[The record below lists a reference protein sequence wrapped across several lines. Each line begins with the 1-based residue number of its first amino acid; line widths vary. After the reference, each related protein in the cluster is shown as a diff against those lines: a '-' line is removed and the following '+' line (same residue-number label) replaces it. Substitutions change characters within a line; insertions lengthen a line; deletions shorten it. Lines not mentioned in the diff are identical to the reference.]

1 MMNTSEVMSCRLDMT
16 HRARKEI
23 GNWAIDEN
31 ELFSMQEHFTVYIEK
46 LPAKQDNMTFSFYF
60 DPEGNPQLASHLNE
74 RVAVM
79 ECVYKNEGFLAT
91 SFRVKGRKEPVRT
104 NRRLGVRLAFAVN
117 RRTGSPMPIQL
128 YTSLRELPIA
138 QERSEYVEKRIKSW
152 EGYLRIEEKNADV
165 ADVTAHF
172 SNPVVNESFSQL
184 TIHVQRIGSER
195 LENDNRIQRQAKRL
209 EAMIS
214 ELSLM

>member
-1 MMNTSEVMSCRLDMT
+1 MKNSEVMRCRLDMT

-31 ELFSMQEHFTVYIEK
+31 ELFSMQDHFDVYIEK

-60 DPEGNPQLASHLNE
+60 DPQANVRLATHLKE

-91 SFRVKGRKEPVRT
+91 SFRVKGRKEPVQT

-128 YTSLRELPIA
+128 YTKLRELPVAI
-138 QERSEYVEKRIKSW
+138 ER
-152 EGYLRIEEKNADV
+152 
-165 ADVTAHF
+165 
-172 SNPVVNESFSQL
+172 
-184 TIHVQRIGSER
+184 
-195 LENDNRIQRQAKRL
+195 
-209 EAMIS
+209 
-214 ELSLM
+214 